1 MMDYAHTLTI
11 PLQPLTTVTSTHHS
25 QALEIPLSIWRAIDI
40 WYCVTDDAV
49 AARVGAVIQARL
61 DELSKRP

>member
-40 WYCVTDDAV
+40 WYCVKDDAV
-49 AARVGAVIQARL
+49 AARVGRVIQQRL
-61 DELSKRP
+61 DDLRR